1 MRRYF
6 INFMIK
12 IVAIAILIVLY
23 RVDFHLSIHQV
34 LAHAIYKFIQ
44 LLLFVFSLN
53 LCLSVILLFYRKT
66 KKMSLDR
73 QDNITLGL
81 YNLYLLTI
89 GVIVILMVLSMV
101 GIDYRTMFTSLSIVA
116 AATAIVSREF
126 ISALIAGFIISVT
139 KELSIGE
146 YVKIGEHKGR
156 IINLNLTKIALLNE
170 NEDLIFIANDK
181 AYNSEIINYSQSG
194 QRKVY
199 IDFELGLEYKGNVD
213 ELEKNL
219 TEELAVYKDYIVPDS
234 YQLRIIEIKKDAVRM
249 KFRFLLNR
257 VTRPLEKEIRENSIR
272 KVLDYLKSV
281 SLKPLLVNT

>member
-1 MRRYF
+1 
-6 INFMIK
+6 MIK

-44 LLLFVFSLN
+44 LLLIVFSLN

-89 GVIVILMVLSMV
+89 GVIVILMALSMV

-281 SLKPLLVNT
+281 SLKPLLVNE

>member
-1 MRRYF
+1 MKRYF

-44 LLLFVFSLN
+44 LLLIVFSLN

-199 IDFELGLEYKGNVD
+199 IDFELDLEYKGNVD

-281 SLKPLLVNT
+281 SLKPLLVNE